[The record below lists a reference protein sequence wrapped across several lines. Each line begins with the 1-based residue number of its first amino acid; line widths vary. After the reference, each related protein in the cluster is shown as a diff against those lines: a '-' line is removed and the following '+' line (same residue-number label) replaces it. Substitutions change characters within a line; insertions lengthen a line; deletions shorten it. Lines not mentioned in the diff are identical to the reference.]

1 MSEHALDRRGFLRTV
16 IGQPN
21 TSDQKKLG
29 LHSHEVKVRQP
40 VAIHEL
46 YSPQTIQRV
55 YEEQVLRLKNTI
67 NTLLQPAPKTDLTV
81 LTAGV
86 MAAKKLQDGQVSPVE
101 QTRFENE
108 EYRKLFEHLTLFDW
122 NRTKG
127 PTISRRRVLGGGAA
141 IVTLWGADRIT
152 QGFISNI
159 VGGWL
164 KPVTDKLSILDSLRR
179 IEIESVEYDA
189 DKIFIAKPQPTITP
203 TAAKTEVVSQ
213 IQTNPI
219 TPDNTVSPFAT
230 ATPKP
235 TVSPTPERTKSV
247 KEQIGNKN
255 AAEFLLERLVNML
268 NEQRKRK
275 YATDPSYRDRIPKE
289 ALNQKTI
296 NLLLLGLD
304 QTHGS
309 NEFIDFGHFGFGR
322 SDVIKIVSF
331 DPSTFRLTIISIPR
345 DVYAPEVIHT
355 HSNVNR
361 ANVAPMQPVIE
372 TYAANTNLNRLSEK
386 EVADRQSSNYALLRK
401 IAESATGLPIDMV
414 LKFNFDIVAGYQEGD
429 KTVNGIIG
437 DLFPEGLKIDV
448 PNEILDTTWQIPVN
462 EGGKRLADGKSYLHF
477 PAGKQTMNPKQLLRY
492 ARTRET
498 TSDYDRAARQ
508 TQVITTALKSLI
520 PAVLGD
526 LGNGNTL
533 TIDRMIDS
541 LKRQKE
547 HANLFFDEVDVI
559 EIVKAMRNGIHEK
572 FLSDTV
578 NGLANASVLLANST
592 EKLNN
597 FIGNAKK
604 ALTSYGLVGNGADQL
619 IENVNV
625 PQYGAMTKLKEGKVP
640 SEPNNFGNFLAYW
653 EPLRDKVK
661 TLLT

>member
-1 MSEHALDRRGFLRTV
+1 MIETPLPPQPQQLSRRGLFRT
-16 IGQPN
+16 ITGIPSQYDSRILNRSRSYYEAQPAHQL
-21 TSDQKKLG
+21 TA
-29 LHSHEVKVRQP
+29 V
-40 VAIHEL
+40 EL
-46 YSPQTIQRV
+46 YPAKTLHTLFHD
-55 YEEQVLRLKNTI
+55 ELRRFEHKIKELLYPPIKSNALVIAAGALAAKN
-67 NTLLQPAPKTDLTV
+67 APKAIEPTKSSETV
-81 LTAGV
+81 GIFDFVDRFAW
-86 MAAKKLQDGQVSPVE
+86 E
-101 QTRFENE
+101 QKQKTHNV
-108 EYRKLFEHLTLFDW
+108 
-122 NRTKG
+122 
-127 PTISRRRVLGGGAA
+127 SRRRVLGVGAA

-152 QGFISNI
+152 QGFISNT

-164 KPVTDKLSILDSLRR
+164 KPVTDKLSVLENLRK
-179 IEIESVEYDA
+179 IEVEPVAYDP
-189 DKIFIAKPQPTITP
+189 DKIFIAKPHP
-203 TAAKTEVVSQ
+203 TAIPPVAKTEGPPQVQPEKAISHVV
-213 IQTNPI
+213 T
-219 TPDNTVSPFAT
+219 T
-230 ATPKP
+230 TPKP
-235 TVSPTPERTKSV
+235 PISPTPEPTKTI
-247 KEQIGNKN
+247 KEQIGTKN

-437 DLFPEGLKIDV
+437 DLFPEGLEIDV
-448 PNEILDTTWQIPVN
+448 PSEILDTTWQIPVN
-462 EGGKRLADGKSYLHF
+462 EGGKKLADGKSYLHF

-508 TQVITTALKSLI
+508 TQVITTALKNLI

-533 TIDRMIDS
+533 TIDRMINS
-541 LKRQKE
+541 LESQKK
-547 HANLFFDEVDVI
+547 HANLFFDEVDII
-559 EIVKAMRNGIHEK
+559 EIVKAIRNGIHEK

-619 IENVNV
+619 IENVDA